1 MSKEKE
7 KEGFIERFLKYFFS
21 LIFDKVEKEIKNKIY
36 SYISDITRS
45 VIKKIMLS
53 VIGGVLV
60 LAGILFICIS
70 TVNYLAIYTAV
81 WMAWLIVGIIILLA
95 GALITTLVLRRR

>member
-1 MSKEKE
+1 MSKEKK
-7 KEGFIERFLKYFFS
+7 KEGFLERVLKYFFS
-21 LIFDKVEKEIKNKIY
+21 LIFEKVEKEIKNKIY
-36 SYISDITRS
+36 SYISDISRS

-53 VIGGVLV
+53 VIGAVLV

-70 TVNYLAIYTAV
+70 TVKYLAIYTAV
-81 WMAWLIVGIIILLA
+81 WMAWLIVGIIVLLA